1 MTRPVFIANG
11 EKVGYNDPKMTR
23 RRADM
28 KQILVLGGGAAG
40 IVAAIAAAE
49 QAHGRAR
56 VILLERN
63 PRIGKKLLATGNG
76 RCNLDNNDIRLED
89 YFTSDR
95 ETLGQMLDAIG
106 QRGVTNWFADHGLLS
121 QPDEVGRVYPYSNQA
136 ADVLN
141 LLLYWLEKLGVQVR
155 TDCTVTAVEPG
166 KVTLDGEEVLN
177 ADAMI
182 CAFGGSAGPQFGTDG
197 SGVLMLR
204 QFGCK
209 ATALYPCLVP
219 LKCKKSQI
227 AGLSGIRVKCDASLY
242 DGEKLIHRESGE
254 VQFTDYGLS
263 GIAVMQLSGH
273 LGQQRKLRKGH
284 IRIDLFPGFE
294 KREDL
299 TMYLKKRLQA
309 LPGASVE
316 EYMTGLLNKRVAS
329 ALWRTLELGEMSRKA
344 DSLTAQEWDELAFG
358 LKNWSFSE
366 LEDTGWKNAQTTG
379 GGVRLS
385 YLDPESFELKACP
398 GVYIVGESLDCAG
411 ACGGFNLHFAFG
423 SGILAGKHAVKRVLE
438 E

>member
-1 MTRPVFIANG
+1 
-11 EKVGYNDPKMTR
+11 
-23 RRADM
+23 M

-49 QAHGRAR
+49 ESQGRAQ

-76 RCNLDNNDIRLED
+76 RCNLDNDRIRLED

-95 ETLGQMLDAIG
+95 DTLGQMLEAIG
-106 QRGVTNWFADHGLLS
+106 SHGVTNWFADHGLLS

-155 TDCTVTAVEPG
+155 TGCAVAAVEPG
-166 KVTLDGEEVLN
+166 KVTLEGGEVLK
-177 ADAMI
+177 ADAVI

-197 SGVLMLR
+197 SGILIMR

-242 DGEKLIHRESGE
+242 DGEKLIRRESGE

-273 LGQQRKLRKGH
+273 LGQLRKLRKGH
-284 IRIDLFPGFE
+284 VRIDLFPGFE
-294 KREDL
+294 TSEYL
-299 TMYLKKRLQA
+299 AMYLKKRLRA
-309 LPGASVE
+309 LPDANVE
-316 EYMTGLLNKRVAS
+316 EYMTGLLNKRVAA
-329 ALWRTLELGEMSRKA
+329 ALWKTLELGEMSRKVR
-344 DSLTAQEWDELAFG
+344 SLSEQEWEALAYG
-358 LKNWSFSE
+358 LKNWCFSD

-385 YLDPESFELKACP
+385 YLEPDTFQLKNCP
-398 GVYIVGESLDCAG
+398 GVYVAGETLDCAG
-411 ACGGFNLHFAFG
+411 SCGGFNLHFAFG
-423 SGILAGKHAVKRVLE
+423 SGILAGKHAAKMGH
-438 E
+438 

>member
-1 MTRPVFIANG
+1 
-11 EKVGYNDPKMTR
+11 
-23 RRADM
+23 M
-28 KQILVLGGGAAG
+28 KRILVLGGGAAG

-49 QAHGRAR
+49 ECRGSAE
-56 VILLERN
+56 VLLLERN

-76 RCNLDNNDIRLED
+76 RCNLDNNRIRLED

-95 ETLGQMLDAIG
+95 ESLAQMLDTIG
-106 QRGVTNWFADHGLLS
+106 SMGVIDWFSDHGLLM

-141 LLLYWLEKLGVQVR
+141 LLLYRLEKLGVKVR
-155 TDCTVTAVEPG
+155 TDCTVAAIEPNR
-166 KVTLDGEEVLN
+166 VTLDGGEVLE
-177 ADAMI
+177 ADAVI
-182 CAFGGSAGPQFGTDG
+182 CALGGSAGPQFGTDG
-197 SGVLMLR
+197 SGVLLLR
-204 QFGCK
+204 PNGCK

-227 AGLSGIRVKCDASLY
+227 AGLSGIRVKCSAALY
-242 DGEKLIHRESGE
+242 DGDKCIHAERGE

-284 IRIDLFPGFE
+284 IRLDLFPGFE
-294 KREDL
+294 TEEYL
-299 TMYLKKRLQA
+299 AMYLKKRLSA
-309 LPGASVE
+309 VPEANVE
-316 EYMTGLLNKRVAS
+316 DYFTGLLNKRVAG
-329 ALWRTLELGEMSRKA
+329 AVWKTLELGEMSRKA
-344 DSLTAQEWDELAFG
+344 SSLSGDEWMQLAYA

-385 YLDPESFELKACP
+385 HVNCETFEVKNAP
-398 GVYIVGESLDCAG
+398 GLYVVGETLDCAG
-411 ACGGFNLHFAFG
+411 SCGGFNLHFAFG
-423 SGILAGKHAVKRVLE
+423 SGMLAGRHAAKSVLGG
-438 E
+438 

>member
-1 MTRPVFIANG
+1 
-11 EKVGYNDPKMTR
+11 
-23 RRADM
+23 M

-40 IVAAIAAAE
+40 IAAAITAAERAGAAAK
-49 QAHGRAR
+49 
-56 VILLERN
+56 VTLLERN

-76 RCNLDNNDIRLED
+76 RCNLDHDRIRLED

-95 ETLGQMLDAIG
+95 ETLEQMLDAIG
-106 QRGVTNWFADHGLLS
+106 PRGITNWFADHGLFIQL
-121 QPDEVGRVYPYSNQA
+121 DEAGRIYPYSNQA

-141 LLLYWLEKLGVQVR
+141 LLLYWLEKEEVQVR
-155 TDCTVTAVEPG
+155 TGCTVTAVEPG
-166 KVTLDGEEVLN
+166 KVTLEGGEVLK
-177 ADAMI
+177 ADAVI
-182 CAFGGSAGPQFGTDG
+182 CALGGSAGPQFGTDG
-197 SGVLMLR
+197 SGVLIMR
-204 QFGCK
+204 QMGCK

-242 DGEKLIHRESGE
+242 DGEKLIHAESGE

-284 IRIDLFPGFE
+284 IRLDLFPGFE
-294 KREDL
+294 KGEYL
-299 TMYLKKRLQA
+299 AMYLKKRLAA
-309 LPGASVE
+309 LPGASME

-329 ALWRTLELGEMSRKA
+329 ALWKTLELGEMSRRA
-344 DSLTAQEWDELAFG
+344 DSLTAQEWDALAYG

-385 YLDPESFELKACP
+385 YLEPGSFMLKDHP
-398 GVYIVGESLDCAG
+398 GVYVVGETVDCAG

-423 SGILAGKHAVKRVLE
+423 SGILAGRHAANQVLE
-438 E
+438 GK

>member
-1 MTRPVFIANG
+1 
-11 EKVGYNDPKMTR
+11 
-23 RRADM
+23 M

-49 QAHGRAR
+49 ESQGRAQ

-76 RCNLDNNDIRLED
+76 RCNLDNDRIRLED

-95 ETLGQMLDAIG
+95 DTLGQMLEAIG
-106 QRGVTNWFADHGLLS
+106 SHGVTNWFADHGLLS

-155 TDCTVTAVEPG
+155 TGCAVAAVETG
-166 KVTLDGEEVLN
+166 KVTLEGGEVLK
-177 ADAMI
+177 ADAVI

-197 SGVLMLR
+197 SGILIMR
-204 QFGCK
+204 RFGCK

-242 DGEKLIHRESGE
+242 DGEKLIRRESGE
-254 VQFTDYGLS
+254 VQITDYGLS

-273 LGQQRKLRKGH
+273 LGQLRKLRKGH
-284 IRIDLFPGFE
+284 VRIDLFPGFE
-294 KREDL
+294 TSEYL
-299 TMYLKKRLQA
+299 AMYLKKRLRA
-309 LPGASVE
+309 LPDANVE
-316 EYMTGLLNKRVAS
+316 EYMTGLLNKRVAA
-329 ALWRTLELGEMSRKA
+329 ALWKTLELGEMSRKVR
-344 DSLTAQEWDELAFG
+344 SLSEQEWEALAYG
-358 LKNWSFSE
+358 LKTWCFSD

-385 YLDPESFELKACP
+385 YLEPDTFQLKNCP
-398 GVYIVGESLDCAG
+398 GVYVAGETLDCAG
-411 ACGGFNLHFAFG
+411 SCGGFNLHFAFG
-423 SGILAGKHAVKRVLE
+423 SGILAGKHAAKMGH
-438 E
+438 

>member
-1 MTRPVFIANG
+1 
-11 EKVGYNDPKMTR
+11 
-23 RRADM
+23 M
-28 KQILVLGGGAAG
+28 KRILVLGGGAAG
-40 IVAAIAAAE
+40 IAAAISAAE
-49 QAHGRAR
+49 QARGQAQ

-76 RCNLDNNDIRLED
+76 RCNLDNDRIRMED

-95 ETLGQMLDAIG
+95 ETLGQMLEAIG
-106 QRGVTNWFADHGLLS
+106 QHGVTNWFADRGLFVTV
-121 QPDEVGRVYPYSNQA
+121 DEAGRVYPYSNQA

-155 TDCTVTAVEPG
+155 TGCAVTAVEPG
-166 KVTLDGEEVLN
+166 QAVLDGGEVLK
-177 ADAMI
+177 ADAVI

-204 QFGCK
+204 RMGCK

-227 AGLSGIRVKCDASLY
+227 AGLSGIRVKCDTALY
-242 DGEKLIHRESGE
+242 DGDKLIHRESGE

-273 LGQQRKLRKGH
+273 LGQQRRLRKGH

-294 KREDL
+294 KAEYL
-299 TMYLKKRLQA
+299 AMYLKKRLRA
-309 LPGASVE
+309 MPGCGME
-316 EYMTGLLNKRVAS
+316 EYVTGLLNKRVAA
-329 ALWRTLELGEMSRKA
+329 ALWKTLELGEMSRKA
-344 DSLTAQEWDELAFG
+344 DSLTAQEWEVLAYG
-358 LKNWSFSE
+358 LKNWCFSE

-385 YLDPESFELKACP
+385 YLEPERFELKACP
-398 GVYIVGESLDCAG
+398 GVYVVGETLDCAG

-423 SGILAGKHAVKRVLE
+423 SGILAGKHAANRVLE
-438 E
+438 V

>member
-1 MTRPVFIANG
+1 
-11 EKVGYNDPKMTR
+11 
-23 RRADM
+23 M

-49 QAHGRAR
+49 ESRGRAQ

-76 RCNLDNNDIRLED
+76 RCNLDNDRIRLED

-95 ETLGQMLDAIG
+95 DTLGQMLEAIG
-106 QRGVTNWFADHGLLS
+106 SHGVTNWFADHGLLS
-121 QPDEVGRVYPYSNQA
+121 QPDEAGRVYPYSNQA

-155 TDCTVTAVEPG
+155 TGCAVAAVEPG
-166 KVTLDGEEVLN
+166 KVTLEGGEVLK
-177 ADAMI
+177 ADAVI

-197 SGVLMLR
+197 SGILIMR

-242 DGEKLIHRESGE
+242 DGEKLIRRESGE
-254 VQFTDYGLS
+254 VQITDYGLS

-284 IRIDLFPGFE
+284 VRIDLFPGFE
-294 KREDL
+294 TSEYL
-299 TMYLKKRLQA
+299 AMYLKKRLRA
-309 LPGASVE
+309 LPDANVE
-316 EYMTGLLNKRVAS
+316 EYMTGLLNKRVAA
-329 ALWRTLELGEMSRKA
+329 ALWKTLELGEMSRKA
-344 DSLTAQEWDELAFG
+344 RSLSEREWETLAYG
-358 LKNWSFSE
+358 LKIWCFSD
-366 LEDTGWKNAQTTG
+366 LEDTGWKIAQTTG

-385 YLDPESFELKACP
+385 FLEPDTFQLKNCP
-398 GVYIVGESLDCAG
+398 GVYVAGESLDCAG
-411 ACGGFNLHFAFG
+411 SCGGFNLHFAFG
-423 SGILAGKHAVKRVLE
+423 SGILAGKHAAKMGH
-438 E
+438 